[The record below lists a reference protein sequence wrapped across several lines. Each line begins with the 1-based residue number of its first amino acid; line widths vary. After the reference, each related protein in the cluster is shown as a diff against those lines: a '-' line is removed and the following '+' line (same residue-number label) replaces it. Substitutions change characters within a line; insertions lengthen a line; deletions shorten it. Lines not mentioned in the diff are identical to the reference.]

1 MRRIV
6 QEEQHTKK
14 GNAKRIMQE
23 QQHEEK
29 HRRSSVRRIMWKGWH
44 KKWQCKEWGTMRK
57 ECEKKLKNPKI

>member
-1 MRRIV
+1 
-6 QEEQHTKK
+6 
-14 GNAKRIMQE
+14 MQE